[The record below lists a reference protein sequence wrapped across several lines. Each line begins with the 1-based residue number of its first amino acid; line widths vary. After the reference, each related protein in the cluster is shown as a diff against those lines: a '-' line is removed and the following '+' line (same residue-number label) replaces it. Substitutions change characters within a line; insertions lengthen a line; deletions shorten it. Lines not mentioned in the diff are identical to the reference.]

1 MVRPKARRSRHRTT
15 RHDGRVRAPLPMVES
30 APLSRQGAGQTVSA
44 RRPNRPKRGQSSA
57 KATIGARFSRAK
69 SCAPAKFTA

>member
-1 MVRPKARRSRHRTT
+1 MARPRARMRRQRAT
-15 RHDGRVRAPLPMVES
+15 RHGGRGRAALPMVES

-69 SCAPAKFTA
+69 SRAPAKFTA